1 MSCDQCGCDRGYQRH
16 VDAKRLCKKCRDL
29 NITSTSKVHRHVR
42 NCMRAN
48 LNARLKQRLL
58 SKNKKSSFDVLPYTI
73 DELIKHLESKFK
85 PKMAWD
91 NHGQGPGTWQID
103 HITPDSWFVYNSM
116 EDQEFKN
123 CWSLNNLQPLW
134 WHDNCSKGNRYQ
146 G

>member
-1 MSCDQCGCDRGYQRH
+1 
-16 VDAKRLCKKCRDL
+16 
-29 NITSTSKVHRHVR
+29 
-42 NCMRAN
+42 MRAN